1 MKVKFAKK
9 AGSLLLSLSMIAT
22 MTYKMPLEAISVD
35 SEDDTIVEK
44 ALLTS
49 NQIQELYATETAK
62 GVKLE

>member
-49 NQIQELYATETAK
+49 NQIQE
-62 GVKLE
+62 